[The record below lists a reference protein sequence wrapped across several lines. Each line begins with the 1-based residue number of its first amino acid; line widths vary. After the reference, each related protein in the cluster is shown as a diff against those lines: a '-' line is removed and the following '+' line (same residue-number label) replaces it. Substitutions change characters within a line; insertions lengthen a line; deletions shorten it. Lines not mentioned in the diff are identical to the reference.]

1 MPRVNARTPGASMS
15 EDGRWKPEALL
26 LLLIAALVTPVFSLT
41 DVDLRVSALFYHP
54 GSGPGAWPAGAWP
67 MGQHAPWRWLDHAA
81 PRLAALL
88 ALIGLACLVLG
99 WTRAPA
105 RRSFWILR
113 GLLILLTLSLGPG
126 LAVNIAGKNVWKRP
140 RPHRTAGLGGSYA
153 YVPPLVPGPHGRS
166 FPSGDASVG
175 FAYGVFYY
183 AARRRR
189 PGAARVALAAS
200 IALGLLIGF
209 ERIATGAHFVSDVVW
224 GGLVTWAVIMLVDYA
239 IVAIP
244 RREAGLTAGTP
255 PAST

>member
-1 MPRVNARTPGASMS
+1 MPEER
-15 EDGRWKPEALL
+15 RWRPEALL
-26 LLLIAALVTPVFSLT
+26 LLLIAALVTPLFALT
-41 DVDLRVSALFYHP
+41 DADLRVSTLFYHP
-54 GSGPGAWPAGAWP
+54 GSGAGAWPAGAWP

-88 ALIGLACLVLG
+88 ALAGVACLVLG
-99 WTRAPA
+99 WTRARE
-105 RRSFWILR
+105 RRPFWILR
-113 GLLILLTLSLGPG
+113 GLLILLTLTLGPG
-126 LAVNIAGKNVWKRP
+126 LAVNVAGKNFWKRP
-140 RPHRTAGLGGSYA
+140 RPHRTVGLGGRYA

-189 PGAARVALAAS
+189 PVAARVALAGS
-200 IALGLLIGF
+200 IGLGLLIGI

-224 GGLVTWAVIMLVDYA
+224 GGLLTWAAIMLVHYA

-244 RREAGLTAGTP
+244 RREAS
-255 PAST
+255 STRGA